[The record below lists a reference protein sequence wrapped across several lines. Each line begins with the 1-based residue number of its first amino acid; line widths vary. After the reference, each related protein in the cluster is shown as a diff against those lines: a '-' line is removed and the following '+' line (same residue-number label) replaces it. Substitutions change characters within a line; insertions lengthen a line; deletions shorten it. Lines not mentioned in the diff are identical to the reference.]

1 VGRHNRRARG
11 APTTDADAGQRSPS
25 FITGHLPGPPPP
37 QLSNIKII
45 ADNIGTAT
53 AGGAPAD
60 GRSAAERKELHDL
73 RRKLKKIKAGEAGG
87 REEAGKYRS
96 ENLALKEEVG
106 KLKIKLLSSGGGG
119 GGEGAGEV
127 VTETGNAALRAQ
139 LRESETKN
147 TKLTS
152 QNIQLTQELEDY
164 KLHMKKTT
172 RAFKA
177 EIAGLKQ
184 GE

>member
-1 VGRHNRRARG
+1 M
-11 APTTDADAGQRSPS
+11 
-25 FITGHLPGPPPP
+25 
-37 QLSNIKII
+37 
-45 ADNIGTAT
+45 
-53 AGGAPAD
+53 
-60 GRSAAERKELHDL
+60 SAAERKELHDL

-106 KLKIKLLSSGGGG
+106 KLKIKLLSSGGGGGGG